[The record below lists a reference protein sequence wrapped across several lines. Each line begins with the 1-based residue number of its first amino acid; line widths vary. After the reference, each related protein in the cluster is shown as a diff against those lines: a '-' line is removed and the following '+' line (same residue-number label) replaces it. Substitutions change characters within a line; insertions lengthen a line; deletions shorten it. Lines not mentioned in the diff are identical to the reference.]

1 MSPSALCIALTCSC
15 MAQGYESTIEEV
27 KRLWPCKEGQNP
39 FKSNKKSELGQMGCT
54 ISHMEI
60 ITSCPTKR
68 VIIFEDDVEFV
79 DGFKIK
85 EHLKMPDDATV
96 AFFGYMQDEA
106 KPLQVKEEAVGR
118 WHKLTLKE
126 KVWCTHGYGRCVS
139 CT

>member
-1 MSPSALCIALTCSC
+1 

-60 ITSCPTKR
+60 IMSCPTKG
-68 VIIFEDDVEFV
+68 VIIFEDDVKFV

-85 EHLKMPDDATV
+85 ELPKMPDDGTV
-96 AFFGYMQDEA
+96 VFFGYMQDKD
-106 KPLQVKEEAVGR
+106 KPLQVKEGAVGGYY
-118 WHKLTLKE
+118 KMSTKE
-126 KVWCTHGYGRCVS
+126 KVWCTHAYGRYVRILPCI
-139 CT
+139 CTAR